1 MELMTSGAFAQA
13 SGLSRKALRL
23 YDELGLL
30 HPARVDPDTLYR
42 FYHPGQL
49 EQARLVAWLRRLGMP
64 LAVIRSVSGLPP
76 ARAAVELAAYWA
88 TVEAEIA
95 ARRELAAFLIGY
107 LSGKDPGKDTAMSE
121 SQGTLTVRYGVRS
134 DIGLHR
140 EDNEDAAYAG
150 ARLLAVADG
159 MGGHAA
165 GELAS
170 AAVIDA
176 LRPLDI
182 QVPAGELL
190 NALDH
195 AARRADSAL
204 RDMVRANPALHG
216 MGTTLTALLWS
227 GSQLGLLHIG
237 DSRAYLV
244 RDGEVFQITQDHTLV
259 QSLLDEGKITA
270 EEVASHPQ
278 RLLLL
283 RALTGRPQL
292 PARPPAAP
300 GPPRRPLPALL
311 RRPARG
317 RAPRCHLPG
326 PAHRG
331 RPRPGRR
338 GPARPSPRRR
348 RPRQHHLHSRRHRH
362 LTPPR
367 CRPPPAPPDP
377 PAPDAARPRCRPPPS
392 PPRWI
397 PLASPFTPAPPGSA
411 PNGVKG
417 PLPPSIGGKGPFTPD
432 ARAN

>member
-1 MELMTSGAFAQA
+1 
-13 SGLSRKALRL
+13 
-23 YDELGLL
+23 
-30 HPARVDPDTLYR
+30 
-42 FYHPGQL
+42 
-49 EQARLVAWLRRLGMP
+49 
-64 LAVIRSVSGLPP
+64 
-76 ARAAVELAAYWA
+76 
-88 TVEAEIA
+88 
-95 ARRELAAFLIGY
+95 
-107 LSGKDPGKDTAMSE
+107 MSE

-244 RDGEVFQITQDHTLV
+244 RDGEVFQITQDHAWCSRSWT
-259 QSLLDEGKITA
+259 TA
-270 EEVASHPQ
+270 RS
-278 RLLLL
+278 R
-283 RALTGRPQL
+283 
-292 PARPPAAP
+292 
-300 GPPRRPLPALL
+300 PRR
-311 RRPARG
+311 
-317 RAPRCHLPG
+317 
-326 PAHRG
+326 
-331 RPRPGRR
+331 
-338 GPARPSPRRR
+338 
-348 RPRQHHLHSRRHRH
+348 SRRTRSGCCCSARSPAT
-362 LTPPR
+362 TPPPPTSS
-367 CRPPPAPPDP
+367 CTRP
-377 PAPDAARPRCRPPPS
+377 
-392 PPRWI
+392 
-397 PLASPFTPAPPGSA
+397 TPATATCSA
-411 PNGVKG
+411 PTACTWSC
-417 PLPPSIGGKGPFTPD
+417 PPMRSPVLLTVADPDQAAADLLALALDGGAPTTSP
-432 ARAN
+432 A

>member
-30 HPARVDPDTLYR
+30 HPARVDPETLYR
-42 FYHPGQL
+42 FYEPGQL
-49 EQARLVAWLRRLGMP
+49 GQARLVAWLRRLGMP
-64 LAVIRSVSGLPP
+64 LAVIRAVSGLPP
-76 ARAAVELAAYWA
+76 AQAAEELAAYWA
-88 TVEAEIA
+88 KVEAETA
-95 ARRELAAFLIGY
+95 VRRELAVFLIGY
-107 LSGKDPGKDTAMSE
+107 LSGKDTAMSDG
-121 SQGTLTVRYGVRS
+121 QGTLTVRYGVRS

-165 GELAS
+165 GEVAS
-170 AAVIDA
+170 AAVIEA

-195 AARRADSAL
+195 AVRRADSAL
-204 RDMVRANPALHG
+204 RDMVQANPALQG

-227 GSQLGLLHIG
+227 GSQLGLVHIG

-259 QSLLDEGKITA
+259 QSLLDDGKITA

-283 RALTGRPQL
+283 RALTGDHASRPDLQL
-292 PARPPAAP
+292 
-300 GPPRRPLPALL
+300 
-311 RRPARG
+311 
-317 RAPRCHLPG
+317 HQT
-326 PAHRG
+326 
-331 RPRPGRR
+331 RPGDRYLLCSD
-338 GPARPSPRRR
+338 GLHVVVPADAITRV
-348 RPRQHHLHSRRHRH
+348 L
-362 LTPPR
+362 LTV
-367 CRPPPAPPDP
+367 ADPDQAAADLIALALDGG
-377 PAPDAARPRCRPPPS
+377 APDNITCIVAD
-392 PPRWI
+392 I
-397 PLASPFTPAPPGSA
+397 DG
-411 PNGVKG
+411 
-417 PLPPSIGGKGPFTPD
+417 
-432 ARAN
+432 